1 MYRCV
6 RPLTAGLAVLLG
18 LAGCTD
24 EPVPAAQ
31 APEQAEPTTPYKPVA
46 TTLELMESIIAH
58 AADEYWRAV
67 RIVVDADGVTEYTPE
82 TDEDWEE
89 VWAAGMSLA
98 ESGNLLMMP
107 PRAIDDE
114 WIRISGKLVDVGVEA
129 AAAALARDPEQVLAV
144 GERVYNVCVECHARY
159 VPDAVF

>member
-24 EPVPAAQ
+24 EPDAAAQ
-31 APEQAEPTTPYKPVA
+31 APERAGPTTPYKPVA
-46 TTLELMESIIAH
+46 TNLELMESIIAH
-58 AADEYWRAV
+58 AADEYWRSV
-67 RIVVDADGVTEYTPE
+67 RIVIDADGVTEYTPE

-89 VWAAGMSLA
+89 VWAAGVSLA

-107 PRAIDDE
+107 PRAVDDE
-114 WIRISGKLVDVGVEA
+114 WVRISGKLVDVGVEA
-129 AAAALARDPEQVLAV
+129 AGAALARNPDQVLAA